1 MGDFFPLLG
10 NWFWWVA
17 TGVLL
22 ILELTMPGVF
32 FIWLAIPAAVTGV
45 LDMAFDLHWHTELL
59 IFAGLSLVSVY
70 AGRSLLKR
78 RHVFDSDRPNLN
90 RRMFDY
96 VGRSYVLQ
104 EPIVEGRGRITVD
117 STIWEVRGP
126 DVPKGARV
134 KVTGI
139 DGLKLVVEP
148 D

>member
-10 NWFWWVA
+10 SWFWWVA

-32 FIWLAIPAAVTGV
+32 FIWLAIPAAIVGA
-45 LDMAFDLHWHTELL
+45 LDMAFNLHWETELL
-59 IFAGLSLVSVY
+59 AFAGLSLVSVY
-70 AGRSLLKR
+70 AGRSFLKR
-78 RHVFDSDRPNLN
+78 RHVLDSDRPNLN

-104 EPIVEGRGRITVD
+104 EPIVEGRGRITID

-126 DVPKGARV
+126 DTPKSARV
-134 KVTGI
+134 KVTAI
-139 DGLKLVVEP
+139 DGLRLVVEP

>member
-32 FIWLAIPAAVTGV
+32 FIWLAIPAAVVGI
-45 LDMAFDLHWHTELL
+45 LDMAFDLHWQTELL
-59 IFAGLSLVSVY
+59 IFAGLSLASVY
-70 AGRSLLKR
+70 GGRTFLKR

-126 DVPKGARV
+126 DAPKGARV
-134 KVTGI
+134 KVTAI